1 MDKGKKTTISI
12 KVKLLLIALLPS
24 IILSATLAY
33 LAASNI
39 QAGIQEQALNGLRG
53 VAFSLQEVYSTADAG
68 EYATDASG
76 NVMKGNLAISGNY
89 AIVDEMKN
97 FTGYEFT
104 VFYGDTRVTTSL
116 KDINTGERLI
126 GTKASDTVIQTVLQG
141 GQEFSDTGVI
151 INGESYYGYYL
162 PIIQN
167 GTVIGM
173 TFSGLPTKD
182 ADAFIQEKVSAILG
196 TAIIVLIVMLVVGL
210 IFSLSL
216 GRALANAEKVIGEIA
231 KGNLNVEVDEKS
243 KKRGDEIGAMTRE
256 LQNLVTELVRA
267 ITNVKNS
274 SKVLFT
280 AGTSLEEMASQ
291 CSNTTNE
298 INRAVEDVS
307 RGAMT
312 QAEET
317 ETASMNIVEMG
328 NIITNIVE
336 SVDSLGQASLNM
348 KHASDES
355 TIIIQELSQSNDK
368 TTEAIE
374 KIGEQ
379 VHTTNDSVQ
388 AIRQAVEL
396 ITSIATETNL
406 LSLNAS
412 IEAARAGEHGRGF
425 AVVASEIQKLAD
437 ESNQSAQEIGRIIDN
452 LLKQS
457 EQTVVVMDEVNI
469 IVNEQREKL
478 NQTKEQFS
486 LVNDGVVSTRKET
499 EEIEKLVASCDVAR
513 AKIMDVIQNLSAIS
527 EENAASTEETNASME
542 ELNANLNLLAESS
555 RDLLELSTEL
565 EQNMAFF
572 QI

>member
-1 MDKGKKTTISI
+1 MNNGKKITISI
-12 KVKLLLIALLPS
+12 KAKLLLIALLPS
-24 IILSATLAY
+24 IILGVTLTY
-33 LAASNI
+33 LAATNI
-39 QAGIQEQALNGLRG
+39 QAGMQEQALDGLRG
-53 VAFSLQEVYSTADAG
+53 VAFSLQEIYATADAG
-68 EYATDASG
+68 EYTEDASG
-76 NVMKGNLAISGNY
+76 NFMKGNLPISGNY

-116 KDINTGERLI
+116 KDINTGERLV
-126 GTKASDTVIQTVLQG
+126 GTKASDKVIQTVLQG
-141 GQEFSDTGVI
+141 GQEYSDTGVV

-173 TFSGLPTKD
+173 TFSGLSTEE
-182 ADAFIQEKVSAILG
+182 ADTFIQEKVSGILSAAIV
-196 TAIIVLIVMLVVGL
+196 VLIVMLVVGL

-216 GRALANAEKVIGEIA
+216 GRALASAEKVIGEIA

-486 LVNDGVVSTRKET
+486 LVSDGVVSTRKET